1 MRSRILFCSSSTSH
15 QSIVNKGCSWHRK
28 VSINAKIGIGKL
40 IHLPFFCPS
49 LKWEEIILIVVGF
62 RAPLLSRIRCTV
74 AGGSY
79 GKADGFRSSCPNLLF
94 ISSSYISCISLGTAT
109 MTYATCMY
117 IYIYKLGT
125 RHVVT
130 RRLEPLTESS
140 ETIPWSSP
148 DLRILYFVVLTL
160 RFLVCTNWLVL
171 TSGL

>member
-1 MRSRILFCSSSTSH
+1 
-15 QSIVNKGCSWHRK
+15 
-28 VSINAKIGIGKL
+28 
-40 IHLPFFCPS
+40 
-49 LKWEEIILIVVGF
+49 
-62 RAPLLSRIRCTV
+62 
-74 AGGSY
+74 
-79 GKADGFRSSCPNLLF
+79 
-94 ISSSYISCISLGTAT
+94 

-140 ETIPWSSP
+140 EFIPWSSP
-148 DLRILYFVVLTL
+148 NLRILYSVVLTL